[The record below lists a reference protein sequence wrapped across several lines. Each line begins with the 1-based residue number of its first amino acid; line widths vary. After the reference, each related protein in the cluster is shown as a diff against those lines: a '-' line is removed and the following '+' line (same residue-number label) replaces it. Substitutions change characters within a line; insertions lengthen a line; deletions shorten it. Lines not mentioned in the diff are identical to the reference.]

1 MVAVCDLKEKV
12 ILDDPTIMDN
22 VFNIT
27 SRNDENTNSNL
38 NKKDELDTKKVANQ
52 REKPLERKEMFLNQ
66 LKRKLIDPKGS
77 SSFSNGTVDMWW

>member
-1 MVAVCDLKEKV
+1 MIQWGAS

-38 NKKDELDTKKVANQ
+38 NKKEELGARV
-52 REKPLERKEMFLNQ
+52 
-66 LKRKLIDPKGS
+66 
-77 SSFSNGTVDMWW
+77 SNTIQ

>member
-1 MVAVCDLKEKV
+1 MIHRGAS

-22 VFNIT
+22 VLNMT

-38 NKKDELDTKKVANQ
+38 NKKEELDTKRVANQ

-66 LKRKLIDPKGS
+66 LKRKLKDPKGHLPS
-77 SSFSNGTVDMWW
+77 QMVLWICGGKL

>member
-38 NKKDELDTKKVANQ
+38 NKKEELDTKKVANQ
-52 REKPLERKEMFLNQ
+52 RENLQRKRIIMITEM
-66 LKRKLIDPKGS
+66 
-77 SSFSNGTVDMWW
+77 

>member
-12 ILDDPTIMDN
+12 IQDDPTIMDN

-38 NKKDELDTKKVANQ
+38 NKKEELETKGVAN
-52 REKPLERKEMFLNQ
+52 RVPLTSYPF
-66 LKRKLIDPKGS
+66 
-77 SSFSNGTVDMWW
+77 SF

>member
-38 NKKDELDTKKVANQ
+38 NKKEELETKRAVTG
-52 REKPLERKEMFLNQ
+52 M
-66 LKRKLIDPKGS
+66 KL
-77 SSFSNGTVDMWW
+77 

>member
-38 NKKDELDTKKVANQ
+38 NKKEELETKRVANQ
-52 REKPLERKEMFLNQ
+52 RNTINTIQ
-66 LKRKLIDPKGS
+66 
-77 SSFSNGTVDMWW
+77 

>member
-38 NKKDELDTKKVANQ
+38 NKKEELETKRVADHV
-52 REKPLERKEMFLNQ
+52 PLTSYPF
-66 LKRKLIDPKGS
+66 
-77 SSFSNGTVDMWW
+77 SF

>member
-1 MVAVCDLKEKV
+1 MVAVYDLKEKV

-38 NKKDELDTKKVANQ
+38 NKKEELETKRVANQ
-52 REKPLERKEMFLNQ
+52 RNTINTIQ
-66 LKRKLIDPKGS
+66 
-77 SSFSNGTVDMWW
+77 